1 MKHNLLTAANG
12 LQTPIERSQRKS
24 TTSSIHSTLLTSLLA
39 LFLLMAGNSAMWAR
53 PTIYGEGLPGLNA
66 SGASNWDSNTKEMSA
81 YGEANTY
88 YAEFL
93 NVAATDNNT
102 YRFKIAVND
111 AGNWWDGAMDSN
123 NTSESMGNVDIVAGN
138 ETQISFKMPFAGD
151 VYVFYKSTNSN
162 ESKVWIVA
170 VPTLSAIGNTTAQSK
185 TMKYDLLIKGGGW
198 NTTINFIKNNV
209 DALTYKY
216 VTSYVAPACT
226 SSELSSSKPPRVRY
240 EAYTGSG
247 SDKYSGKNSPH
258 SAELT
263 TSVRRVIYLWDG
275 NKNDAPVKYLIPSYP
290 NRSSE
295 SGWKLWANDGTD
307 ISGDLSNGSVTVQI
321 QGGKTV
327 KYFIT
332 NSTSVTGP
340 NTDNFTDNTRHS
352 VNSFGG
358 CYVDKTASSNV
369 TFGSDYQIYN
379 SNEGGVFKIG
389 NIAKP
394 IVAENDMRGSVTI
407 DGSGTKD
414 VTFTFDGGVITINA
428 VDHGADPEPP
438 TPSGVTYD
446 GSEYIYYAKQNSTSI
461 GDWNYWNDNCAM
473 FMEFSDGSTEQRS
486 PRVAFFWDSEGTG
499 GNVLAAQVPE
509 GTWTKCRLLR
519 TRNEERGT
527 VWNTSDW
534 YNLDESKNYLASG
547 ATWSTHDPRTF
558 HFYISGS
565 TTLANTGSDFN
576 AWNGNGTA
584 HSGSMT
590 KLLNAGTYKF
600 KLNPTGTVDWRS
612 EFNMD
617 DVDQTNSNVTLY
629 DGNNKEIWFDLATQS
644 EVTIA
649 CDGHKVTVNATPYV
663 PALTTENLYVF
674 GAGGTNWVTD
684 WTKNVE
690 DYKMTITTGIASK
703 TFYNVSGSGLNFKVW
718 NQTNSAEYDWSKI
731 DESSC
736 SGLSS
741 LSNCSANNI
750 CFNLA
755 QASDVTV
762 YTDGTHVWLTAV
774 PSPVVYDGSEIFY
787 FHKTGGSLGWSSVYG
802 GDAAVFLEFSNT
814 DESSTA
820 RSTKVAYFWDTDNT
834 NGDILA
840 TRVPAGTWNKVR
852 VKRYGWNT
860 GNQTLGG
867 DYGNNSNWVTLESG
881 KNYLNGSNTMDVYS
895 NPRTFHFYISGST
908 ALANT
913 GSEFNAW
920 NGNGTAHSGS
930 ITKTLNAGTYKFK
943 LNPTGTQDWR
953 SEFNM
958 DDLDATNSSNDI
970 NLRSENN
977 NEIWFDLANRSQ
989 VTIACD
995 GSKVTVVATPVQ
1007 QYTVTF
1013 NTDGGSTIDPVQV
1026 SDGSPVAQPA
1036 DPTKDGY
1043 NFVKWQLSGA
1053 DYNFSS
1059 PVTSNITLT
1068 AVWAYKAIE
1077 SVSLNENTHMTWVG
1091 NSDFVLTLTKN
1102 PSDLITKTIVWSSD
1116 AEGVAA
1122 VSNGT
1127 VTAVSAGS
1135 ATITCTVTDMNDN
1148 VRSATCEV
1156 TVAAC
1161 QMIVDNLYSM
1171 TVTGYNDRSGDNA
1184 DLDGLWNE
1192 SSDNTE
1198 PASMTI
1204 MRLAFQKKDAGH
1216 TLYAYD
1222 DNGTVK
1228 VKEDASG
1235 TDVQWILIPVGE
1247 NYTPSWNGGNAC
1259 QLYYIKN
1266 VSSGKYMHR
1275 GSAGVS
1281 TGNEDWWYS
1290 VTNTNATNAATDD
1303 YKWFIINENDNERCI
1318 FVKSG
1323 VGPNKARSYKL
1334 HTSNQYN
1341 DCTDA
1346 YAAKPMLPVGRTGD
1360 INAYAKS
1367 YKNTND
1373 FNYDTYANP
1382 NYKASQMN
1390 GSYYR
1395 MKENATVRANLANGL
1410 AYGSVITVRLY
1421 ADEATSVKLQTAA
1434 GDDVETI
1441 NLSADAAREYTYTV
1455 AYGSE
1460 LVGATAFIIK
1470 AADNHAGIASIEV
1483 SRMHAVSPADPE
1495 LAWDADLSGGVEQSA
1510 LAGTFQHVASSAL
1523 SDGAVHYVSSN
1534 PAVATVAADGTVTPI
1549 MAGNTTITA
1558 TIEQRE
1564 CYAEAFITYDVTL
1577 TEASLAELIAADAG
1591 AGITL
1596 THDYAENI
1604 VIDKAVTIDGAGHA
1618 IGNLTVEMAG
1628 DLTLSGALT
1637 VNDFTICAKA
1647 GNTSNPAASG
1657 QVRNANNLTVNGNA
1671 YFLYTVDPSGTVHYG
1686 WYDFTVPFP
1695 VNAASGIKG
1704 IDGSGLKENFAN
1716 GVDYAIMEYLGE
1728 KQGLGQ
1734 YPYKKFSGVM
1744 QPNKLYSITLDSRDN
1759 YNTLRMQKTTEGAL
1773 VAGDNV
1779 TLEAYSGDAQHQNWN
1794 GVGNG
1799 TLHHADAGN
1808 PTVDFVQVYQ
1818 SGDKTFLPVST
1829 SDYSFVVGTAFM
1841 VQEEGTMTLSQAT
1854 HSKLLAPARQASA
1867 PATAIQIASE
1877 GQPFSDQLFI
1887 SASETGGQAYT
1898 PGIDVAKAGNIGNV
1912 NVPQIWTNA
1921 YDTKLCVHEA
1931 QLINGEAQYNL
1942 SLYAPAAGT
1951 YTLTSLN
1958 IPADYT
1964 LYLTQNGTTISEL
1977 SETYRLDLS
1986 NGITTEYGLLL
1997 IESHKIPTGL
2007 ENVQNDNVQCTKV
2020 LLNGVL
2026 YILHNGKVYNAQGG
2040 LME

>member
-1 MKHNLLTAANG
+1 MYDNGSKKDIGDANVSVSGATKSYSSGKVTLDIPKSSDSHLVTKQVNLVYTSGRYTITVTNPTLTG
-12 LQTPIERSQRKS
+12 DWYLYFDKVLQSGVFE
-24 TTSSIHSTLLTSLLA
+24 
-39 LFLLMAGNSAMWAR
+39 
-53 PTIYGEGLPGLNA
+53 NA
-66 SGASNWDSNTKEMSA
+66 SGSIIVN
-81 YGEANTY
+81 
-88 YAEFL
+88 
-93 NVAATDNNT
+93 NVATDNGGSFHSVFIANSNT
-102 YRFKIAVND
+102 LTTDQINSPTGQIPQGVVWLGGLYLDKAGSSASGITWESKQYRANSDGFSTYADFSIKDKGDGRGAFKLSASGNTMFSLNNGVITIKKQGDYTAAVSFTDQSYLFFNKAQKMDNGSTHGDFPESNAHCYFYVWNANTSAYAYSDEAFYWDTNILIAKMP
-111 AGNWWDGAMDSN
+111 AGNWTHCILFRRSTAEKNIDGCWNKTADIQLEEGKNYLTSN
-123 NTSESMGNVDIVAGN
+123 EATTWQNYTPRFYIASENGAISGGGNWNWNGDGTLHVGSFTKELSTGTYKFKVTPYVNTSG
-138 ETQISFKMPFAGD
+138 
-151 VYVFYKSTNSN
+151 STNTGWGTELNMDRFNS
-162 ESKVWIVA
+162 
-170 VPTLSAIGNTTAQSK
+170 TLS
-185 TMKYDLLIKGGGW
+185 
-198 NTTINFIKNNV
+198 NV
-209 DALTYKY
+209 
-216 VTSYVAPACT
+216 SC
-226 SSELSSSKPPRVRY
+226 
-240 EAYTGSG
+240 
-247 SDKYSGKNSPH
+247 
-258 SAELT
+258 
-263 TSVRRVIYLWDG
+263 WDG
-275 NKNDAPVKYLIPSYP
+275 NNKEI
-290 NRSSE
+290 
-295 SGWKLWANDGTD
+295 W
-307 ISGDLSNGSVTVQI
+307 
-321 QGGKTV
+321 
-327 KYFIT
+327 
-332 NSTSVTGP
+332 
-340 NTDNFTDNTRHS
+340 FTL
-352 VNSFGG
+352 
-358 CYVDKTASSNV
+358 
-369 TFGSDYQIYN
+369 
-379 SNEGGVFKIG
+379 
-389 NIAKP
+389 
-394 IVAENDMRGSVTI
+394 AE
-407 DGSGTKD
+407 TKD
-414 VTFTFDGGVITINA
+414 VTITVSENGVTVNA
-428 VDHGADPEPP
+428 VDHGSTPEPP
-438 TPSGVTYD
+438 TPSGVTFD
-446 GSEYIYYAKQNSTSI
+446 GTEY
-461 GDWNYWNDNCAM
+461 
-473 FMEFSDGSTEQRS
+473 
-486 PRVAFFWDSEGTG
+486 FFWNTNVSSWGT
-499 GNVLAAQVPE
+499 VLASKDRTQFLQFKNTTTNATAHTNLAFLWEQTGTADGHVAGILAATAPE
-509 GTWTKCRLLR
+509 GTWDKVRHCRVNADSWNEGAILGTGEGSTDWIDLQEGNYMYKDGTIQFTTKSADHFKFFLS
-519 TRNEERGT
+519 GT
-527 VWNTSDW
+527 VA
-534 YNLDESKNYLASG
+534 LAGGSG
-547 ATWSTHDPRTF
+547 E
-558 HFYISGS
+558 
-565 TTLANTGSDFN
+565 FN
-576 AWNGNGTA
+576 PWNGNGTLYTDNV
-584 HSGSMT
+584 T
-590 KLLNAGTYKF
+590 KTLEAGLYKF
-600 KLNPTGTVDWRS
+600 KINPD
-612 EFNMD
+612 
-617 DVDQTNSNVTLY
+617 
-629 DGNNKEIWFDLATQS
+629 
-644 EVTIA
+644 
-649 CDGHKVTVNATPYV
+649 
-663 PALTTENLYVF
+663 
-674 GAGGTNWVTD
+674 
-684 WTKNVE
+684 
-690 DYKMTITTGIASK
+690 MTI
-703 TFYNVSGSGLNFKVW
+703 
-718 NQTNSAEYDWSKI
+718 YDNRGGVNKWS
-731 DESSC
+731 
-736 SGLSS
+736 
-741 LSNCSANNI
+741 N
-750 CFNLA
+750 
-755 QASDVTV
+755 
-762 YTDGTHVWLTAV
+762 
-774 PSPVVYDGSEIFY
+774 
-787 FHKTGGSLGWSSVYG
+787 
-802 GDAAVFLEFSNT
+802 
-814 DESSTA
+814 
-820 RSTKVAYFWDTDNT
+820 
-834 NGDILA
+834 
-840 TRVPAGTWNKVR
+840 
-852 VKRYGWNT
+852 
-860 GNQTLGG
+860 
-867 DYGNNSNWVTLESG
+867 
-881 KNYLNGSNTMDVYS
+881 
-895 NPRTFHFYISGST
+895 
-908 ALANT
+908 
-913 GSEFNAW
+913 
-920 NGNGTAHSGS
+920 
-930 ITKTLNAGTYKFK
+930 
-943 LNPTGTQDWR
+943 
-953 SEFNM
+953 EFNM

-1483 SRMHAVSPADPE
+1483 SRMHAVSPADPA
-1495 LAWDADLSGGVEQSA
+1495 LTWDADLSGGVEQSA

-1704 IDGSGLKENFAN
+1704 IENSVMKNDFAN

-1728 KQGLGQ
+1728 KQGQGQ

-1759 YNTLRMQKTTEGAL
+1759 YNTLRMQKTTDGAL
-1773 VAGDNV
+1773 VASDNV
-1779 TLEAYSGDAQHQNWN
+1779 TLNAYAGDETHANWN

-1799 TLHHADAGN
+1799 TLHHANAGVSGN
-1808 PTVDFVQVYQ
+1808 YIQVYQ
-1818 SGDKTFLPVST
+1818 SGDKTFLTVNKN
-1829 SDYSFVVGTAFM
+1829 DYSFVVGTAFM
-1841 VQEEGTMTLSQAT
+1841 VQQSGSMTLSQAT

-1977 SETYRLDLS
+1977 SETYTLDLS

-1997 IESHKIPTGL
+1997 IESHKMPTGL

-2020 LLNGVL
+2020 LRNGVL